1 MSVTD
6 ELTGIHNRRFI
17 MERLGEE
24 FQKSKRTNTPLAAIM
39 LDLDHFKDI
48 NDTYGHPF
56 GDVVLKTVTDRIKGS
71 LRAYDLFG
79 RVGGEEFLILAPLTP
94 LADATGLAER
104 VWDIIRSERIGD
116 GVNETDNDGKPR
128 RKHIDRRGQ
137 RP

>member
-24 FQKSKRTNTPLAAIM
+24 FQKARRTNTPLAAIM
-39 LDLDHFKDI
+39 LDLDHFKNI

-56 GDVVLKTVTDRIKGS
+56 GDVVLKTVAERVKGR

-79 RVGGEEFLILAPLTP
+79 RAGGEEVPDINTP
-94 LADATGLAER
+94 HTAWRCDSTGR
-104 VWDIIRSERIGD
+104 KNQGYNP
-116 GVNETDNDGKPR
+116 GR
-128 RKHIDRRGQ
+128 RRQGTASARL
-137 RP
+137 P